1 MNDSPVERRLAE
13 LAERTASLGPRP
25 GFQARVLVAL
35 GARAAMTLRSEVVR
49 SARIFVPAALLL
61 AVVSIGLASRDDG
74 VSSVDV
80 AVAERRWEL
89 DW

>member
-1 MNDSPVERRLAE
+1 MNDSRVEKRLEE
-13 LAERTASLGPRP
+13 LAERTKPLGPRP

-35 GARAAMTLRSEVVR
+35 GARASLTLRSEVVR

-61 AVVSIGLASRDDG
+61 AAVSVGLAARDDG

-80 AVAERRWEL
+80 AAAERRWEL